1 MQGSGT
7 LAETQEKFSVGIEE
21 EYLLIDPETRDL
33 VADPSDDVF
42 KDCETAID
50 PDIGGVRP
58 EFLRGQIEVGTAV
71 CYSIDE
77 ARTQLSILRRTV
89 SEVAESHGMKIIAAA
104 THPFANWSIQ
114 WHTDK
119 GHYNVLAQDM
129 QALANRLMIC
139 GMHVHVG
146 VEDPEHR
153 IDILNQIPYFLLHI
167 LVLKTS

>member
-1 MQGSGT
+1 MLKKLMPGRIWWPKYCARYFSVQRFMCRMQGSGT

-77 ARTQLSILRRTV
+77 ARTQL
-89 SEVAESHGMKIIAAA
+89 
-104 THPFANWSIQ
+104 
-114 WHTDK
+114 
-119 GHYNVLAQDM
+119 
-129 QALANRLMIC
+129 
-139 GMHVHVG
+139 
-146 VEDPEHR
+146 
-153 IDILNQIPYFLLHI
+153 
-167 LVLKTS
+167 